1 MSELNQMQLA
11 TDLRTVVTR
20 LIKRLRTES
29 TLGNELSLTERS
41 TLALIQQQGK
51 ASPAELA
58 AMEKITNQS
67 MSAVLQ
73 HLASLGYIERTAS
86 KEDKR
91 KQVISISKAGEKKLQ
106 QVRSLRDEWLSR
118 AMRDTCTA
126 RELEALA
133 KAVAALGRIVDY
145 E

>member
-20 LIKRLRTES
+20 LIKRLRAES
-29 TLGNELSLTERS
+29 TLGNELSLTGRS

-73 HLASLGYIERTAS
+73 HLASLGYIERTTS

-126 RELEALA
+126 RELKALA